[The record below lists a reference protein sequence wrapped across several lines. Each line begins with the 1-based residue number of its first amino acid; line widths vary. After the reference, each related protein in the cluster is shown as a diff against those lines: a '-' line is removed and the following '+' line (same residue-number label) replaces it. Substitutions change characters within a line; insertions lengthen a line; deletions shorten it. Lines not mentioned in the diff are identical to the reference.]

1 MSSAIWL
8 IISILL
14 FVFEALTA
22 TLVCI
27 WFAFGA
33 LAAFLA
39 SLFSL
44 NTWWCIAIFILVSI
58 ITLILTRKYALSK
71 LNKSTV
77 PTNADALVGK
87 PAIVTEEINSVTST
101 GSVLVAG
108 QHWSATARVGQ
119 NIKKGELVE
128 IVAISGVKLV
138 VVPSGN
144 PLSTI
149 GRPENTENQKE
160 EKSENNQEV

>member
-1 MSSAIWL
+1 MNSVIWL
-8 IISILL
+8 LISILL
-14 FVFEALTA
+14 FVFEALTT

-27 WFAFGA
+27 WFALGA
-33 LAAFLA
+33 LAAFIT

-44 NTWWCIAIFILVSI
+44 NNWWCISIFILVSV
-58 ITLILTRKYALSK
+58 ITLISTRKYALTK
-71 LNKSTV
+71 FNKNTV

-87 PAIVTEEINSVTST
+87 PAIVTEEINNITST
-101 GSVLVAG
+101 GSVLVCG
-108 QHWSATARVGQ
+108 QHWSATARIGQ

-149 GRPENTENQKE
+149 GRPENKVEGKI
-160 EKSENNQEV
+160 ENNQEV

>member
-1 MSSAIWL
+1 MNSVIWL

-14 FVFEALTA
+14 FVFEALTT

-27 WFAFGA
+27 WFALGA
-33 LAAFLA
+33 LAAFIA

-44 NTWWCIAIFILVSI
+44 NTWWCIAIFILVSV
-58 ITLILTRKYALSK
+58 ITLILTRKYALTK
-71 LNKSTV
+71 FNKSIV
-77 PTNADALVGK
+77 PTNADSLVGK
-87 PAIVTEEINSVTST
+87 PAIVTEEINSITST
-101 GSVLVAG
+101 GNVLVNG
-108 QHWSATARVGQ
+108 QHWSATARIGQ

-149 GRPENTENQKE
+149 GRPENNEKE
-160 EKSENNQEV
+160 EKFEHNQEV

>member
-1 MSSAIWL
+1 MNSAIWL

-14 FVFEALTA
+14 FVFEALTTA
-22 TLVCI
+22 LVCI
-27 WFAFGA
+27 WFALGA
-33 LAAFLA
+33 LAAFIA

-44 NTWWCIAIFILVSI
+44 NTWWCIIIFILVSV
-58 ITLILTRKYALSK
+58 ITLILTRKYALTK
-71 LNKSTV
+71 FNKNTV
-77 PTNADALVGK
+77 ATNADSLVGK

-101 GSVLVAG
+101 GSVLVNG
-108 QHWSATARVGQ
+108 QHWSATARIGQ

-149 GRPENTENQKE
+149 GRPESIKE
-160 EKSENNQEV
+160 EKEQNNQEV